1 MKNILVIVGA
11 GNKFG
16 NTSHL
21 SDAFIQGATEAGNVV
36 GKVILS
42 QDIQGCRGCLACQ
55 FNGGKCIIQDSMQS
69 IYPQFEKADMV
80 VLASPL
86 YFFSLSARIKSF
98 IDRLYAISKDDKYPK
113 KEAVLLMRAGSK
125 ASNAFEQ
132 AVSFYRFLTRGLG
145 WEDKGMVLA
154 NGCKGDIKNKNVPE
168 TFLEEAYLLGKSI
181 K

>member
-36 GKVILS
+36 DKVILS
-42 QDIQGCRGCLACQ
+42 QDIQGC
-55 FNGGKCIIQDSMQS
+55 
-69 IYPQFEKADMV
+69 
-80 VLASPL
+80 
-86 YFFSLSARIKSF
+86 
-98 IDRLYAISKDDKYPK
+98 
-113 KEAVLLMRAGSK
+113 
-125 ASNAFEQ
+125 
-132 AVSFYRFLTRGLG
+132 
-145 WEDKGMVLA
+145 
-154 NGCKGDIKNKNVPE
+154 KGDIKNKSVPE